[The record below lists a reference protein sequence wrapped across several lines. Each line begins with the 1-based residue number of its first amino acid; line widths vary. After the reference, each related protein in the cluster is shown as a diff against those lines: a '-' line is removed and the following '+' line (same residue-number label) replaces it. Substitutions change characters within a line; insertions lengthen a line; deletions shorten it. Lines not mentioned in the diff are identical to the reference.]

1 MPVCISPFGEV
12 MLYLAW
18 VVCFPQTKCDVPLKI
33 SNVFSNPFFS
43 VHRMDVIDA
52 LNMID
57 DPAALDEIFE
67 GVDIVDVPVRREFE
81 EIDNPLVVLTED
93 EFKKR

>member
-33 SNVFSNPFFS
+33 SNEFSIPLFLG
-43 VHRMDVIDA
+43 HRMDVIDV
-52 LNMID
+52 LNMIN
-57 DPAALDEIFE
+57 DPATLDEIFK
-67 GVDIVDVPVRREFE
+67 GV
-81 EIDNPLVVLTED
+81 
-93 EFKKR
+93 